1 MTSCQVLWDKVLT
14 VIKESTSP
22 SIFQSFFSVV
32 HPILFEDDRFIL
44 EVDSPLVADWLK
56 QRYESVIIS
65 ILVREC
71 GRPVK
76 LIIQSDIHAVLPAVP
91 EEAPP
96 VVQPSV
102 PQSMYKQKMALNLKP
117 DFTFENFIIGRSNQ
131 MAHAAAFASGQ
142 NPGHVYN
149 PLFIYGGVGL
159 GKTHLMQAIGHSIY
173 TRDEAQNVLYISC
186 ERMFNEFIDA
196 LQRKTTTKFRD
207 FYRSNVD
214 VLLVDDIQF
223 LSRKEAMQEEFF
235 HTFNAFLQEGKQI
248 VMTSDKSPQELQHIE
263 NRLVNRFEW
272 GLVVDIQS
280 PDFETRVAIIH
291 KKLDRFGV
299 QFDED
304 VCHYLANK
312 VRNDVRKIEGALT
325 RLLAYSSVQN
335 TPVSLKFAKECLKDY
350 VSSHTVSLDSIQK
363 SVAEYF
369 DIRLSDIRSHRRPK
383 SIAHPRQLAMYLC
396 RDLTNSSLA
405 EIAQSFGGKDHTT
418 VLYACRK
425 ITQLKSQDEVVEQ
438 QIEALKK
445 RIMDSARTM

>member
-1 MTSCQVLWDKVLT
+1 M
-14 VIKESTSP
+14 
-22 SIFQSFFSVV
+22 
-32 HPILFEDDRFIL
+32 
-44 EVDSPLVADWLK
+44 
-56 QRYESVIIS
+56 
-65 ILVREC
+65 
-71 GRPVK
+71 
-76 LIIQSDIHAVLPAVP
+76 
-91 EEAPP
+91 
-96 VVQPSV
+96 
-102 PQSMYKQKMALNLKP
+102 
-117 DFTFENFIIGRSNQ
+117 
-131 MAHAAAFASGQ
+131 
-142 NPGHVYN
+142 
-149 PLFIYGGVGL
+149 
-159 GKTHLMQAIGHSIY
+159 
-173 TRDEAQNVLYISC
+173 
-186 ERMFNEFIDA
+186 
-196 LQRKTTTKFRD
+196 
-207 FYRSNVD
+207 
-214 VLLVDDIQF
+214 LLVDDIQF

>member
-1 MTSCQVLWDKVLT
+1 MTSCQVLWDKVLA

-32 HPILFEDDRFIL
+32 HPLSFEDDRFIL

-56 QRYESVIIS
+56 QKYESVIIS
-65 ILVREC
+65 TMSHEC
-71 GRPVK
+71 GRVIK
-76 LIIQSDIHAVLPAVP
+76 LVIQSDIHAELPRA
-91 EEAPP
+91 EQE
-96 VVQPSV
+96 
-102 PQSMYKQKMALNLKP
+102 PQQVYTPTPATPRKQKMVLNLKP
-117 DFTFENFIIGRSNQ
+117 DFTFDNFIIGSSNQ
-131 MAHAAAFASGQ
+131 MAHAAAFATAQ
-142 NPGHVYN
+142 NPGYVYN

-159 GKTHLMQAIGHSIY
+159 GKTHLMQAIGQAVY
-173 TRDEAQNVLYISC
+173 KRDTTQNVLYISC
-186 ERMFNEFIDA
+186 ERLFNEFIDA

-214 VLLVDDIQF
+214 VLLIDDIQF
-223 LSRKEAMQEEFF
+223 LSKKEGMQEEFF

-280 PDFETRVAIIH
+280 PDFETRVAIIY

-325 RLLAYSSVQN
+325 KLMAYSSVQN
-335 TPVSLKFAKECLKDY
+335 APVTLKFAKECLKDY
-350 VSSHTVSLDSIQK
+350 VSAHTVTLESIQK
-363 SVAEYF
+363 AVAEFF

-383 SIAHPRQLAMYLC
+383 SIAHPRQLAMFLC
-396 RDLTNSSLA
+396 RDLTNSSLT

-425 ITQLKSQDEVVEQ
+425 VNQMKTEDEVIEQ
-438 QIEALKK
+438 QLDVLKK
-445 RIMDSARTM
+445 RILDSARPM